1 MGSRDRFALERSLP
15 SRPLGLRGEME
26 DEFQSFAR
34 AAFARIGIEV
44 DEVDLAVMRVAEG
57 AYGPD
62 REALMT
68 ADLSDIPRE
77 HDLDPSRPPTG
88 TGPSR

>member
-1 MGSRDRFALERSLP
+1 MG
-15 SRPLGLRGEME
+15 

-34 AAFARIGIEV
+34 AAFARIGVEV
-44 DEVDLAVMRVAEG
+44 DEVDLAIMSVAEG
-57 AYGPD
+57 VYGPD

-77 HDLDPSRPPTG
+77 HDLDPSRSPTG
-88 TGPSR
+88 AGPPR